1 MNRKTRR
8 AQSARIVEQAERH
21 VGYHAQPSKRNAYSP
36 KRYDGKDWN
45 GVFVDRV
52 LHDAFEAD
60 PEVSFVS
67 TVTALGFY
75 AAKNGLYRKP
85 RAGDVVFLNFATD
98 PQEWDHQP
106 HVGIVTEVRPDGAFR
121 TVEGQTLSGKPQ
133 GLQLADGV
141 HERLRFPTDVL
152 AFVRPAARTVPHR
165 EMEPPTVKMSYF
177 DSNGKTVARAVETLQ
192 TALGI
197 VRPGWMGGKHGI
209 FNRGKRD
216 GVFKSAFGRYNRET
230 GAVENRGE
238 ITQVTVLGLANEGGF
253 NLEP

>member
-1 MNRKTRR
+1 MLKRNKKR
-8 AQSARIVEQAERH
+8 AASIVEQAQRH

-36 KRYDGKDWN
+36 NRYDGKDWN
-45 GVFVDRV
+45 GVFIDRV
-52 LHDAFEAD
+52 LRDAFETDA
-60 PEVSFVS
+60 EVSFVS

-75 AAKNGLYRKP
+75 AARNGLYRKP
-85 RAGDVVFLNFATD
+85 RAGDIVFFNFATD

-106 HVGIVTEVRPDGAFR
+106 HVGVVTDLRPDGSFR
-121 TVEGQTLSGKPQ
+121 TVEGQTFSGKPQ
-133 GLQLADGV
+133 GLQIADGV

-152 AFVRPAARTVPHR
+152 GFVRPQPRTVPTVNG
-165 EMEPPTVKMSYF
+165 EPATVKMSYF
-177 DSNGKTVARAVETLQ
+177 ESNGKTVQRAVETLQ

-216 GVFKSAFGRYNRET
+216 GVFKSAFGRYARET

-238 ITQVTVLGLANEGGF
+238 TTQPTVLGLAHEGGF